1 MTDPLGD
8 WSYTPILIEWF
19 FSAEV
24 SIKNEKKRHYLMN
37 HQNSVI
43 IHR

>member
-8 WSYTPILIEWF
+8 WSYTPILIECF

-24 SIKNEKKRHYLMN
+24 SIKNEKKKALFN
-37 HQNSVI
+37 EPSE
-43 IHR
+43 